1 MLYDLSISLITLL
14 RLLAAS
20 KTVSSRPGGI
30 RHLVLSMLLV
40 VGAIASIMIDSL
52 MLETLTSFWP
62 MMGTFAWIALP
73 SVMLYEYRLDA
84 RSTKIRTSENEKSN

>member
-1 MLYDLSISLITLL
+1 MYDLSISFITLL

-20 KTVSSRPGGI
+20 KTVSSRQGGI

-40 VGAIASIMIDSL
+40 VGAIAFFMID
-52 MLETLTSFWP
+52 TLTSFWP
-62 MMGTFAWIALP
+62 IMGTFAWIALP